1 MAMSTAT
8 ATWFTSIEVNPR
20 IPVSTYPWAL
30 THFFGLLW
38 LVLGFLQIVPVR
50 KAGLHLHRK
59 FGYLAI
65 AAFFMHMWASIY
77 HLLFDEAQHIMIN
90 RFFYQC
96 VFSSL

>member
-1 MAMSTAT
+1 MVYLNRGES
-8 ATWFTSIEVNPR
+8 ENPGFDL
-20 IPVSTYPWAL
+20 SLGA
-30 THFFGLLW
+30 HAFFGLLW